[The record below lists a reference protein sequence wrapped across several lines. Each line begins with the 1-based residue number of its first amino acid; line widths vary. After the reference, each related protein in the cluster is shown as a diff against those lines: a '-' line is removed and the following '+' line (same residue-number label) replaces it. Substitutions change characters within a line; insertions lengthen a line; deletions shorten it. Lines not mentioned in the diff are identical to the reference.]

1 MNSEYYNFIIVGAGP
16 AGLTAGIV
24 AARKGLSALILEKGE
39 KAGPKPRGEGMAHAQ
54 VVDDILGKDYL
65 PSMLS

>member
-24 AARKGLSALILEKGE
+24 AARSGLSAIILEKGE
-39 KAGPKPRGEGMAHAQ
+39 KAGPKKEWHMHKLLM
-54 VVDDILGKDYL
+54 IY
-65 PSMLS
+65 